1 MDPTNSSTLR
11 TRTIT
16 WQDPT
21 IALKARRAQSGL
33 SYLEQVVAG
42 VYPAPP
48 IAHVMD
54 LRLAEV
60 ARGRVVFETTPAEFH
75 YNPLGSVHGGLAATL
90 LDSAMG
96 CAVHTCLEA
105 GDLYTT
111 IEIKLN
117 YLKPLTIETGPVRGI
132 ATIVH
137 ISRTIGLAEARV
149 LDRHDAI
156 YAFATSTC
164 LIRRADASKNR
175 D

>member
-1 MDPTNSSTLR
+1 MDTTNPSTLR
-11 TRTIT
+11 TRTVS
-16 WQDPT
+16 WQDPS
-21 IALKARRAQSGL
+21 IPLKARRTQSGL
-33 SYLEQVVAG
+33 SYLQQVIAG
-42 VYPAPP
+42 IYPAPP
-48 IAHVMD
+48 IAHLMD

-60 ARGRVVFETTPAEFH
+60 ERGRVVFETTPAEFH
-75 YNPLGSVHGGLAATL
+75 YNPLGSAHGGLAATL

-111 IEIKLN
+111 IELKLN
-117 YLKPLTIETGPVRGI
+117 YLKPLTIDTGLVRGI

-137 ISRTIGLAEARV
+137 VSRTIALAESRL

-164 LIRRADASKNR
+164 VIRRAAGSGTSG
-175 D
+175 